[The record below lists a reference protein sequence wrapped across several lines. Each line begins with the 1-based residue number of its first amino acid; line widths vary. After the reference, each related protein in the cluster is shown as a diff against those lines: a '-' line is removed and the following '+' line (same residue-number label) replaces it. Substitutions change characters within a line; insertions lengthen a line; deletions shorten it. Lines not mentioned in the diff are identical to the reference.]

1 MNKQGT
7 CLPHS
12 ILGTVDEYLKEAA
25 AQGHL
30 VEIPPML
37 EDSDVL
43 DADFYIKP
51 EFKFKS
57 RNLEN
62 DNGENALNNW
72 RRKMLERKLIQS
84 SVSSNDLIFSVNAMN
99 CSILI

>member
-1 MNKQGT
+1 MDKQGT
-7 CLPHS
+7 FLPHS
-12 ILGTVDEYLKEAA
+12 ILGTFDEFLEEAA
-25 AQGHL
+25 TQGHL

-43 DADFYIKP
+43 NADFYIKP
-51 EFKFKS
+51 EFKVKS
-57 RNLEN
+57 KNFEN

-84 SVSSNDLIFSVNAMN
+84 SVSSNDLIFSV
-99 CSILI
+99 